1 VSRKTSAS
9 IVAALAGLIFAI
21 GLGLSGMTQPAKVMA
36 FLDVRGGWDPSL
48 AFVMVGAIAVHFVF
62 ARRAV
67 AGGRPLL
74 ADRYELPRA
83 TKIDGRLLVGAL
95 LFGIGWAM
103 AGFCP
108 GPAVV
113 SVVTLA
119 PSTLLFVGAMAAGML
134 VYRALFEPFR
144 SGNAE
149 LRKAAREAA
158 SDR

>member
-1 VSRKTSAS
+1 VSRATSAS
-9 IVAALAGLIFAI
+9 IVAALAGLIFAL

-36 FLDVRGGWDPSL
+36 VLDVRGGWDPSL
-48 AFVMVGAIAVHFVF
+48 AFVMMGAIAVHFVF

-67 AGGRPLL
+67 AGGRPVL
-74 ADRYELPRA
+74 ADRYELPHA
-83 TKIDGRLLVGAL
+83 AKVDGRLLVGAL

-113 SVVTLA
+113 SLVTLA

-134 VYRALFEPFR
+134 GYRVLFEPVR
-144 SGNAE
+144 SGNAAV
-149 LRKAAREAA
+149 RKAPREAA
-158 SDR
+158 ADR